1 MVGAS
6 LRSVKAWEAGDAVP
20 RPFYRRRLAKVLG
33 VSVAELGFWTC
44 AVSSTGRSRISPC
57 QDLRPTAWSQ
67 GDWRI
72 ARSASG
78 SISRSVR
85 ATTLNL
91 GKPLATKGLPP
102 DIGVEIAGGEHP
114 RLHHHLDP
122 WESDPAY
129 SLYDSTVAQI
139 GAPSGTIT
147 IQRLGPEQEG
157 PLRDALYE
165 AAYWRGDDGLAVAD
179 ALATP
184 HLRVYIEGWGRPG
197 DVAVGARDSL
207 GIVGGAAWFR
217 LFTQADHGYGFV
229 RDGVPEV
236 GIGVQ
241 PGWRRRGVGR
251 SLLLRLHTE
260 ARALGITQLSLSVE
274 RDNPALRL
282 YESLGYV
289 CSSDAGGAATMVL
302 DLDARWSS
310 STTAMVQAT
319 DTFVQPVESR
329 RF

>member
-1 MVGAS
+1 
-6 LRSVKAWEAGDAVP
+6 
-20 RPFYRRRLAKVLG
+20 
-33 VSVAELGFWTC
+33 
-44 AVSSTGRSRISPC
+44 
-57 QDLRPTAWSQ
+57 
-67 GDWRI
+67 
-72 ARSASG
+72 
-78 SISRSVR
+78 
-85 ATTLNL
+85 
-91 GKPLATKGLPP
+91 
-102 DIGVEIAGGEHP
+102 
-114 RLHHHLDP
+114 LHHHLDP

-274 RDNPALRL
+274 PDNPALRL

-302 DLDARWSS
+302 DLDAR
-310 STTAMVQAT
+310 
-319 DTFVQPVESR
+319 
-329 RF
+329 